1 MNGVSLVELLR
12 SDSALAS
19 RVYRNVMMN
28 LRQKLVTV
36 NLKIDELMNGSS
48 GE

>member
-1 MNGVSLVELLR
+1 MNRVSLVELLR

-19 RVYRNVMMN
+19 RVYRNVMMS
-28 LRQKLVTV
+28 LRHKLVTA
-36 NLKIDELMNGSS
+36 NLKIDELGNGSS